1 VKNPFRA
8 RYKIE
13 QLESGNLAVRVRYF
27 WDIFGWM
34 SLDVVSSMDEAVA
47 VIERDKKPY
56 KRVTVYEE

>member
-1 VKNPFRA
+1 VKNPFRT

-13 QLESGNLAVRVRYF
+13 QLESGNLAVRVKYF

-34 SLDVVSSMDEAVA
+34 SLDVVSYMDEAMA